1 MEAKKNKVKMDN
13 IKQNEIF
20 WKARI
25 HDYRNLQN
33 FSNIMSYVWPE
44 SKTLPFASE
53 RLNLQ
58 IENAKRN
65 FDDVNIVTNNVMYNA
80 TLSHWRK
87 NLAIGGFVETVKEL
101 EHKTDEE
108 SQRQKELQ
116 LDEDIDDVE
125 IQEM

>member
-25 HDYRNLQN
+25 NEYRNLQA

-58 IENAKRN
+58 IEKAKQN
-65 FDDVNIVTNNVMYNA
+65 FDDVNIVTNNAMYNA

-87 NLAIGGFVETVKEL
+87 NLAIEGFVETVKEL
-101 EHKTDEE
+101 ENKAAEE
-108 SQRQKELQ
+108 SQR
-116 LDEDIDDVE
+116 
-125 IQEM
+125 

>member
-1 MEAKKNKVKMDN
+1 M
-13 IKQNEIF
+13 
-20 WKARI
+20 
-25 HDYRNLQN
+25 
-33 FSNIMSYVWPE
+33 
-44 SKTLPFASE
+44 
-53 RLNLQ
+53 
-58 IENAKRN
+58 
-65 FDDVNIVTNNVMYNA
+65 NIVTNNAMYNA

-125 IQEM
+125 IQEMVQSLQK

>member
-1 MEAKKNKVKMDN
+1 M
-13 IKQNEIF
+13 
-20 WKARI
+20 
-25 HDYRNLQN
+25 
-33 FSNIMSYVWPE
+33 
-44 SKTLPFASE
+44 
-53 RLNLQ
+53 
-58 IENAKRN
+58 
-65 FDDVNIVTNNVMYNA
+65 NIVTNNVMYNA

-125 IQEM
+125 IQEMVQSLQK